1 MAATEEVEEP
11 RYRRLASDLEK
22 SIEDGVFRPG
32 EKIPSVRATSR
43 SHRVSV
49 STVLAAYALL
59 EDKGCIEGKRR
70 SGYFVKVPKE
80 RGPAPT
86 ITRHRA
92 KPVEVN
98 TSSIHD
104 AVMRA
109 VSDPDVVPFGA
120 AIPGPEMLP
129 FRKLTTYLNSRAREM
144 GGAAFTYSTAPGA
157 LELRVQIAKRCQVEG
172 TSLSPEDIVCTLGAS
187 EALVLALNSVADA
200 GDLIA
205 VESPTYFGVLNL
217 IRRMGYRA
225 IEVSTH
231 PQTGLDLNS
240 LQEVLDQHEVAAV
253 FVQPNFQNP
262 MGGLMPVERKEAMVK
277 LCTERGVPIIEDEIF
292 GDLNHDGTRPPSL
305 KAFDREGMVI
315 QCGGYSKTLSPGMRV
330 GWMAPGRYLGQ
341 VMSLKNS
348 LSPSNET
355 LSELAIADF
364 LRSGGVDR
372 HLRSVR
378 STYFKQMHLMRNV
391 IFDCF
396 PEGTTVTEPKG
407 GFLLWI
413 ELPEGADTEKL
424 AVAAFR
430 EKISI
435 VPGSIF
441 SASCRFQNCLRL
453 NCGYEWND
461 RLENALR
468 KLGRLAC
475 RQLE

>member
-1 MAATEEVEEP
+1 MAVSTEAEEP
-11 RYRRLASDLEK
+11 RYRRLAIDLEK
-22 SIEDGVFRPG
+22 SIETGVFRPG

-43 SHRVSV
+43 NHRVSV

-59 EDKGCIEGKRR
+59 EDKGYIEGRRR

-80 RGPAPT
+80 KGPAPT

-92 KPVEVN
+92 RPVEVN
-98 TSSIHD
+98 RSSLHD

-109 VSDPDVVPFGA
+109 ASDPDVVPFGA

-129 FRKLTTYLNSRAREM
+129 FRRLTTFLNNRAREL
-144 GGAAFTYSTAPGA
+144 GGKAFTYSTAPGA
-157 LELRVQIAKRCQVEG
+157 RELRLQVAKRCHVEG
-172 TSLSPEDIVCTLGAS
+172 SSLGPDDIVCTLGAS
-187 EALVLALNSVADA
+187 EALVLALNSVAEA

-225 IEVSTH
+225 IEVGTH

-240 LQEVLDQHEVAAV
+240 LREVLDQHEVAAV

-262 MGGLMPVERKEAMVK
+262 MGSLMPTERKEALVK
-277 LCTERGVPIIEDEIF
+277 LCAEREVPIIEDEVF
-292 GDLNHDGTRPPSL
+292 GDLNHDGERPVSL
-305 KAFDREGMVI
+305 KAFERDGGVI

-330 GWMAPGRYLGQ
+330 GWMAPGRYLEE
-341 VMSLKNS
+341 VMNLKNS

-372 HLRSVR
+372 HLRTIR
-378 STYFKQMHLMRNV
+378 STYFKQMHFMRNV
-391 IFDCF
+391 IFECF
-396 PEGTTVTEPKG
+396 PEGTTVTEPRG
-407 GFLLWI
+407 GFLLWV
-413 ELPEGADTEKL
+413 ELPEGADAEKL

-435 VPGSIF
+435 VPGSVF
-441 SASCRFQNCLRL
+441 SASCRFQNCFRL
-453 NCGYEWND
+453 NCGHEWSQ
-461 RLENALR
+461 RLEGALR
-468 KLGRLAC
+468 KLGRIAKM
-475 RQLE
+475 QLG